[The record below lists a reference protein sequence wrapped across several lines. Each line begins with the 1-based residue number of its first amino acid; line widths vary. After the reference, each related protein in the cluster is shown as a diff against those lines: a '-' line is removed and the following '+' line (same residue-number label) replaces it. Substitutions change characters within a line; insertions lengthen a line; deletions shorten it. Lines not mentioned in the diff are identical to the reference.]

1 MSDFV
6 ITKTIDSPYEMTEEL
21 VKETFKNILQN
32 DFDRFEWDVNN
43 SNNFKGRVKT
53 AVFNPVVD
61 LVGKIETRFSEVG
74 GKTKIMI
81 TADAKVNGW
90 FCFGVISSILLT
102 FFSGPFGLIIGWGLF
117 GWMWYS
123 QRKKMLGALERA
135 CEQFDFKFSPIDA
148 NIYKDPI
155 KKYKFCTK
163 CGTKLS
169 ADAMFCF
176 ECGTQQ

>member
-21 VKETFKNILQN
+21 VKNILQN

-61 LVGKIETRFSEVG
+61 LIGKIETRVSEVG

-90 FCFGVISSILLT
+90 FWFGVIFSILLA
-102 FFSGPFGLIIGWGLF
+102 FFWGPL
-117 GWMWYS
+117 
-123 QRKKMLGALERA
+123 
-135 CEQFDFKFSPIDA
+135 
-148 NIYKDPI
+148 
-155 KKYKFCTK
+155 
-163 CGTKLS
+163 
-169 ADAMFCF
+169 
-176 ECGTQQ
+176 